1 MNKVSELFSIVQS
14 VHCVIVVS
22 DKPAGEGLVCVMGFD
37 KIPLLEF
44 SYRPIITNVAQYLG
58 NLYIVLNP
66 RGANN
71 IERLRFPIGGGNGS
85 SVR

>member
-1 MNKVSELFSIVQS
+1 
-14 VHCVIVVS
+14 
-22 DKPAGEGLVCVMGFD
+22 MGFD
-37 KIPLLEF
+37 KIPVLEF
-44 SYRPIITNVAQYLG
+44 GCRPIITNVAQYLG

-71 IERLRFPIGGGNGS
+71 IERLRFPIGGGNGG

>member
-1 MNKVSELFSIVQS
+1 MKNEACI
-14 VHCVIVVS
+14 
-22 DKPAGEGLVCVMGFD
+22 KPAGEGLVCVMGFD
-37 KIPLLEF
+37 EIPLLEF
-44 SYRPIITNVAQYLG
+44 SCRPIITNVAQYLG

-71 IERLRFPIGGGNGS
+71 IERLRFPIGGGNGG

>member
-1 MNKVSELFSIVQS
+1 M
-14 VHCVIVVS
+14 
-22 DKPAGEGLVCVMGFD
+22 DATGKPAGEGLVCVMGFD
-37 KIPLLEF
+37 KIPVLEF
-44 SYRPIITNVAQYLG
+44 GCRPIITNVAQYLG

-71 IERLRFPIGGGNGS
+71 IERLRFPIGGGNGG